1 MNILY
6 HLFAFLKLIK
16 ALQRIYLGPIIM
28 VVGGTPYRVFERIE
42 AYEERKEIRSFIFT
56 LARTMGTLFGVPVV
70 CMATQV
76 SGAKVEGQRLIEHH
90 YKDEMLYN
98 SRGLPTRE
106 SFNRMATLI
115 QLWIKEAEFYH

>member
-1 MNILY
+1 
-6 HLFAFLKLIK
+6 
-16 ALQRIYLGPIIM
+16 M

-76 SGAKVEGQRLIEHH
+76 SGTKVEGQRLIEHH

-106 SFNRMATLI
+106 TFNRMATLI